1 MSDPEADEQ
10 EEVIERPAKT
20 IRLYVHVVGEEGEKV
35 IPVPC
40 GAGPQTIKW
49 LGHVGIARYD
59 EEEYQGWVKLG
70 VPTRVTDAK
79 GNELKL
85 DEVINK
91 VDGLKSEDH
100 VYVESSMFHA
110 RDVGA
115 EEGGSRSGGADEGKK

>member
-1 MSDPEADEQ
+1 MSDPERQ
-10 EEVIERPAKT
+10 EEEGEEEARVERPAKT
-20 IRLYVHVVGEEGEKV
+20 IRLFVHVSGDEGEKI

-79 GNELKL
+79 GTEIPL
-85 DEVINK
+85 DAVINK

-100 VYVESSMFHA
+100 VFVESSMFHVSDSA
-110 RDVGA
+110 KAG
-115 EEGGSRSGGADEGKK
+115 GGAGKE